1 VSRPRNSYRLCFHP
15 LFALMSVLYAL
26 ADQATK
32 CIGRLGVS
40 ASVDV
45 QVTLH
50 CDTY

>member
-1 VSRPRNSYRLCFHP
+1 MSRPRKSYRLRFHP
-15 LFALMSVLYAL
+15 LFALMSVLYDL

-32 CIGRLGVS
+32 GISSLRVS

-50 CDTY
+50 CGTS